1 MNLRPR
7 LLCLIC
13 LAAALVLP
21 AALPRPLHAA
31 PSAQTTALD
40 AARAVVR
47 IRGCNIQ
54 GCHQGVGSGVLIDPS
69 GLVLTAHHVTLSDA
83 LNPLSPQLSDF
94 VIEVTDN
101 PRQAPTPLYRAR
113 VVAQN
118 PSSDLAL
125 LQIYWDEQAGRA
137 LEAGEVNLPY
147 MRLADPDTIQFGEE
161 LAIFGYP
168 LAGGH
173 SINYASEGL
182 SGFDADDGG
191 SLLKVQKSLSEGNS
205 GGPALVQRLDGYAI
219 AGVVIERRGTMGEV
233 GLIRSIGELHDLEWA
248 AGGRRAVVGSVA
260 LSLEPTAGDST
271 PVVCLD
277 SRLFDLAGHSIRL
290 LAYAYDGASQL
301 PYRVSDPR
309 LPTTAG
315 GQLVLAA
322 EVSPA
327 AFVERLGSHLIT
339 LDSLP
344 GDLADAGLVYRLALW
359 DVNTGQLLW
368 SDSHWRQPQAQTPG
382 DELASCI
389 AAAVPGAERATA
401 APPPP
406 AVDTPAP
413 ANTPTP
419 SPTTTPTEIATATE
433 TATATASPTAT
444 STPVPQRCTVQ
455 VDSLNLRSGP
465 GPAYV
470 PPLATLSSRNALLP
484 LGRNDDSTWL
494 LVQVEES
501 GQEGWVSANPSYVA
515 CAIPIADLPPV
526 APPPTP
532 VPPTPLPFTPTPLPT
547 PTSAAPLQV
556 GVSAS
561 TGSGNYV
568 NTFGGSGQTVYSD
581 RGYTYSEVP
590 GALAGMF
597 YIQTANNDR
606 EHRDGDF
613 WLNLDVNKPVRVYVA
628 YSDAYTEKPGW
639 LQSFGDTGLDLHFVD
654 AMGRTVVLSVFSR
667 QFPAGKITLGANTP
681 RSGDTHTMYTVFV
694 AEDPGNP

>member
-1 MNLRPR
+1 MNLRPHFA
-7 LLCLIC
+7 CLMC
-13 LAAALVLP
+13 LAITLVLHG
-21 AALPRPLHAA
+21 AMPRPLLAA
-31 PSAQTTALD
+31 PSAQATALD

-54 GCHQGVGSGVLIDPS
+54 GCHQGVGSGVFIDPS

-83 LNPLSPQLSDF
+83 LNPLSQQLSDF

-125 LQIYWDEQAGRA
+125 LQIYWNEQAGRA
-137 LEAGEVNLPY
+137 LDAGEVDLPY
-147 MRLADPDTIQFGEE
+147 MRLADPDSIQFGEE

-205 GGPALVQRLDGYAI
+205 GGPALVQRPDGYAI

-248 AGGRRAVVGSVA
+248 AGGRRAVVGSA
-260 LSLEPTAGDST
+260 AMSQEQAPGDSM

-322 EVSPA
+322 EVAPA
-327 AFVERLGSHLIT
+327 EFIERMGSRLIQ

-344 GDLADAGLVYRLALW
+344 SDLASAGLVYRLALW

-368 SDSHWRQPQAQTPG
+368 SDSHWRQPQVQTQSA
-382 DELASCI
+382 DLASCI

-401 APPPP
+401 APPSP
-406 AVDTPAP
+406 AADTPAP
-413 ANTPTP
+413 ANTPTL
-419 SPTTTPTEIATATE
+419 SPTAVPTETSTPTVTP
-433 TATATASPTAT
+433 TATA
-444 STPVPQRCTVQ
+444 TPVPQRCSVQ
-455 VDSLNLRSGP
+455 VDSLNLRRGP

-470 PPLATLSSRNALLP
+470 PPLATVSNRSVLLP
-484 LGRNDDSTWL
+484 LGRSDDSTWI
-494 LVQVEES
+494 LVQVEDS

-515 CAIPIADLPPV
+515 CDMPIADLPPV

-532 VPPTPLPFTPTPLPT
+532 VPPTPLPVTPTPPPT

-568 NTFGGSGQTVYSD
+568 NTFGGGGQTVYSD
-581 RGYTYSEVP
+581 RGYTYSETP

-639 LQSFGDTGLDLHFVD
+639 LQSFGDTGLDLRFVD
-654 AMGRTVVLSVFSR
+654 AMGRTVTLSVFSQ

-694 AEDPGNP
+694 AEDHPADH

>member
-7 LLCLIC
+7 LACLIC
-13 LAAALVLP
+13 LAVALVLH
-21 AALPRPLHAA
+21 AAWPRPLLAA
-31 PSAQTTALD
+31 PSLQSAALD

-54 GCHQGVGSGVLIDPS
+54 GCHLGVGSGAFIDPS
-69 GLVLTAHHVTLSDA
+69 GLILTAHHVTLSDP
-83 LNPLSPQLSDF
+83 LNPLSQQLGDF

-101 PRQAPTPLYRAR
+101 PRQAPTALYRAR
-113 VVAQN
+113 VIAQN
-118 PSSDLAL
+118 PAADLAL
-125 LQIYWDEQAGRA
+125 LQIYWNEQAGRA
-137 LEAGEVNLPY
+137 LDAGEVHLPY
-147 MRLADPDTIQFGEE
+147 MRLADPDSIQFGEE

-205 GGPALVQRLDGYAI
+205 GGPALVQRPDGYAI

-233 GLIRSIGELHDLEWA
+233 GLIRSVGELHDLEWA
-248 AGGRRAVVGSVA
+248 AGGRRAVVDNVA
-260 LSLEPTAGDST
+260 MALKPATGGIA

-277 SRLFDLAGHSIRL
+277 ARLFDLAGHAIQL
-290 LAYAYDGASQL
+290 LAYAYDGASQA
-301 PYRVSDPR
+301 PYRVSDPS

-322 EVSPA
+322 AVAPEE
-327 AFVERLGSHLIT
+327 FIERLGSHLVELDT
-339 LDSLP
+339 LGSE
-344 GDLADAGLVYRLALW
+344 LASAGLAYRLALW

-368 SDSHWRQPQAQTPG
+368 SDARWRRPQAQTPG
-382 DELASCI
+382 AEISADLAACLG
-389 AAAVPGAERATA
+389 AAAPAAT
-401 APPPP
+401 
-406 AVDTPAP
+406 DTPAP
-413 ANTPTP
+413 QNTPTY
-419 SPTTTPTEIATATE
+419 SPTQVPADTATPTATATV
-433 TATATASPTAT
+433 TATATATPEPTAT
-444 STPVPQRCTVQ
+444 ATTVPAHCSVQ
-455 VDSLNLRSGP
+455 VESLNLRSGP

-470 PPLATLSSRNALLP
+470 PPLAALSNHAALLP
-484 LGRNDDSTWL
+484 LGRNEDSTWI
-494 LVQVEES
+494 LVQVEDS
-501 GQEGWVSANPSYVA
+501 GKEGWVSANPSYVA
-515 CAIPIADLPPV
+515 CDMPIADLSPV

-532 VPPTPLPFTPTPLPT
+532 VPPTPLPVPPTATPT

-568 NTFGGSGQTVYSD
+568 TTFGGTGQAVYSD
-581 RGYTYSEVP
+581 RGYTYSETP
-590 GALAGMF
+590 GALAGTF

-628 YSDAYTEKPGW
+628 HSDAYAEKPGW
-639 LQSFGDTGLDLHFVD
+639 LQSFGDTGWDLRFVD
-654 AMGRTVVLSVFSR
+654 AMGRTVTLSVFSQ
-667 QFPAGKITLGANTP
+667 QFPAGRITLGANTP
-681 RSGDTHTMYTVFV
+681 GGGETHTMYTVFV
-694 AEDPGNP
+694 AE

>member
-7 LLCLIC
+7 LACLIC
-13 LAAALVLP
+13 LVVAL
-21 AALPRPLHAA
+21 ALHAA
-31 PSAQTTALD
+31 WPQPLRAAPPLQAAALD

-54 GCHQGVGSGVLIDPS
+54 GCHEGVGSGVFIDPS
-69 GLVLTAHHVTLSDA
+69 GLILTAHHVTLTDSR
-83 LNPLSPQLSDF
+83 NPLSPQLDDF
-94 VIEVTDN
+94 VIEITDN
-101 PRQAPTPLYRAR
+101 PRQAPIALYRGR

-118 PSSDLAL
+118 PASDLAL

-137 LEAGEVNLPY
+137 LDAAEVNLPY
-147 MRLADPDTIQFGEE
+147 IRLADSDSVQFGEG

-191 SLLKVQKSLSEGNS
+191 TLLKVQKSLSEGNS
-205 GGPALVQRLDGYAI
+205 GGPALVQRPDGYEI
-219 AGVVIERRGTMGEV
+219 AGVVIQRRGTMGEV
-233 GLIRSIGELHDLEWA
+233 GLIRSVGELHDLEWA
-248 AGGRRAVVGSVA
+248 AAGRRAVVGNMA
-260 LSLEPTAGDST
+260 LSLAPVEGGSAL
-271 PVVCLD
+271 VVCLD
-277 SRLFDLAGHSIRL
+277 ARLFDLVGHSIRL
-290 LAYAYDGASQL
+290 LAYAYDGAGAA
-301 PYRVSDPR
+301 PYRVSDPN

-322 EVSPA
+322 EVAPA
-327 AFVERLGSHLIT
+327 ELIERLGNQLLT
-339 LDSLP
+339 LDTLP
-344 GDLADAGLVYRLALW
+344 RDLASGSLVYRLALW

-368 SDSHWRQPQAQTPG
+368 SDAHWRQPQTQTPG
-382 DELASCI
+382 AELSAELASCL
-389 AAAVPGAERATA
+389 AAPTA
-401 APPPP
+401 APPAAAPLP
-406 AVDTPAP
+406 AVATPTP
-413 ANTPTP
+413 TNTPTA
-419 SPTTTPTEIATATE
+419 SPTPSSTE
-433 TATATASPTAT
+433 TATATATPTPTAT
-444 STPVPQRCTVQ
+444 STPVPQRCSVQ

-470 PPLATLSSRNALLP
+470 PPLATVSNRSVLLP
-484 LGRNDDSTWL
+484 LGRNDDSTWI
-494 LVQVEES
+494 LVQVEDS

-515 CAIPIADLPPV
+515 CDTPIADLPPV

-532 VPPTPLPFTPTPLPT
+532 VPPTPLPVTPTPTPT
-547 PTSAAPLQV
+547 PTDAAPLQV

-581 RGYTYSEVP
+581 RGYTYSETP

-628 YSDAYTEKPGW
+628 HSDAYTEKPGW
-639 LQSFGDTGLDLHFVD
+639 LQSFGDTGLDLRFVD
-654 AMGRTVVLSVFSR
+654 AMGRTVKLSVFSQ
-667 QFPAGKITLGANTP
+667 QFPSGRITLGANTP
-681 RSGDTHTMYTVFV
+681 GGGDTHTMYTVFV
-694 AEDPGNP
+694 AENR